1 MYLGNSVASIKLAIK
16 SEEFGKTNIAKD
28 FRNSHSDSGSS
39 SYSKKSRKCTVI
51 RTDLLPADI
60 LSMLT
65 EGEMFTINNILA
77 QCADDDDKY

>member
-1 MYLGNSVASIKLAIK
+1 MYLGNSVSSIKLAIK

-28 FRNSHSDSGSS
+28 FRNSHSDSS

-60 LSMLT
+60 LSTLT

-77 QCADDDDKY
+77 QCADDDDNY